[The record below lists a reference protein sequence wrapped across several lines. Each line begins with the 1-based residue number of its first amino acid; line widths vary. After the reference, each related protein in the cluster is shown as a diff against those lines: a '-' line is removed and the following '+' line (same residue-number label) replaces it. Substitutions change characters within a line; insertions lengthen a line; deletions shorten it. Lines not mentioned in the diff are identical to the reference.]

1 MIYYAYT
8 QEEAINAVCA
18 SQTIDISVREIKL
31 TYKDWIIIYHLLKLF
46 KIFVYTTKKLQAST
60 YPTMNYAILQYL

>member
-1 MIYYAYT
+1 MIYYACT

-31 TYKDWIIIYHLLKLF
+31 THEDWIIIHHLLKLF
-46 KIFVYTTKKLQAST
+46 EIFVYATKKLQAST

>member
-1 MIYYAYT
+1 MIDHACT

-18 SQTIDISVREIKL
+18 SWQIDISVPGIKL
-31 TYKDWIIIYHLLKLF
+31 TNGDWIILHHLLKLF
-46 KIFVYTTKKLQAST
+46 KIFVHTLRKLQVSK